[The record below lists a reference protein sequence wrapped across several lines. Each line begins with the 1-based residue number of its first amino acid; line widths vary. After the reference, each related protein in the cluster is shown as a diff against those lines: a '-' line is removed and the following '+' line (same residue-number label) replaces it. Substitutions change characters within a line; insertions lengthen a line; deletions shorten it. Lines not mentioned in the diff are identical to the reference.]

1 TKIEVEQLR
10 TTKNF
15 EDREFLDIKFGVS
28 ILRGLNLSR
37 FNLTGCQ
44 FLGDLTDVNFT
55 EAVISK
61 CDFGVLSNITID
73 QIKSTWNYK
82 AGRMNGIKLPDKIQ
96 KELDAE
102 KNNPKK

>member
-1 TKIEVEQLR
+1 
-10 TTKNF
+10 
-15 EDREFLDIKFGVS
+15 GVAN
-28 ILRGLNLSR
+28 LRGLNLSQ

-55 EAVISK
+55 DAVISK
-61 CDFGVLSNITID
+61 CDFGWLSNITID

-82 AGRMNGIKLPDKIQ
+82 TGRMNGIKLPEEIQ
-96 KELDAE
+96 KTLDAE